1 MAKKDIDEIKK
12 LIKTD
17 KLVMGT
23 KSTIKNLREGK
34 LAKVVLSSNCPE
46 DVEEEITNFADLTK
60 VNVTKINIPND
71 ELGVLCKKQFLI
83 SVLGIYKWK

>member
-17 KLVMGT
+17 KLVIGT
-23 KSTIKNLREGK
+23 KSTIKCLREGK
-34 LAKVVLSSNCPE
+34 LAKVVLSSNCSE
-46 DVEEEITNFADLTK
+46 DVEEEINNFADLTK
-60 VNVTKINIPND
+60 VQVTKINLPND

-83 SVLGIYKWK
+83 SVLGISK